1 MEEKLT
7 KYVLERNAIYGDP
20 IHIESLGDGKS
31 TNHSNYRVKTT
42 KDVYVARITHPQNIL
57 SYSSL
62 PDEFTVLKLLEP
74 YSVAP
79 KVYMIDLE
87 YFETPLLFEEYIDG
101 NLMSSLKNASQEDFL
116 KCLLILKKIS
126 QTPIN
131 ENHFPFKYTYTTYE
145 TNIHA
150 WQIRLEEIITVLGKD
165 NSLIVEFEKFFGMGA
180 EVLRKHDYL
189 LKNTPRTFI
198 YNDVHPGNIFITLNG
213 EVKFI
218 DWQKVSLGDP
228 SFMVA
233 LFARRF
239 STVWSKNEDEFMQ
252 DVLKHYVSDLDRSDF
267 EKLFYLRIFERAIS
281 EAIWSV
287 WAEVKTKGTTTLN
300 KLEDSQH
307 YQVALKFL
315 SSVNK

>member
-7 KYVLERNAIYGDP
+7 KYILERNATYGDL
-20 IHIESLGDGKS
+20 IHIESLDDGKS
-31 TNHSNYRVKTT
+31 TNHSNYKVKTT
-42 KDVYVARITHPQNIL
+42 KGVYVARITHPQNIL

-62 PDEFTVLKLLEP
+62 SDEFTILKLLES
-74 YSVAP
+74 YAIAP
-79 KVYMIDLE
+79 KAYTIDLE

-101 NLMSSLKNASQEDFL
+101 NPMSSLKNASQEDFL
-116 KCLLILKKIS
+116 KCLLFLEKIS

-150 WQIRLEEIITVLGKD
+150 WQLRLEEIIKVLGKD
-165 NSLIVEFEKFFGMGA
+165 NSLVVEFEQFFGIGA
-180 EVLRKHDYL
+180 EALRKHNHL
-189 LKNTPRTFI
+189 LKNAPRTFI
-198 YNDVHPGNIFITLNG
+198 YNDIHLGNIFITPDG
-213 EVKFI
+213 DVKFI

-239 STVWSKNEDEFMQ
+239 STVWSKGEDEFIQ
-252 DVLKHYVSDLDRSDF
+252 DVLKYYQSDIQASDF
-267 EKLFYLRIFERAIS
+267 EKLFYLRVFERATS
-281 EAIWSV
+281 DAIWSV

-315 SSVNK
+315 DSINK